1 MCIEN
6 DLAQTEELF
15 NNLNAII
22 QYSQRMVEYMK
33 IFGED
38 TKYAR
43 TFSEERDKLSD
54 TFQKRT

>member
-6 DLAQTEELF
+6 VLAETEELF
-15 NNLNAII
+15 NNAII
-22 QYSQRMVEYMK
+22 QYSQRMVEYK
-33 IFGED
+33 EIFVWED

>member
-6 DLAQTEELF
+6 DLAETEELF
-15 NNLNAII
+15 NNAII
-22 QYSQRMVEYMK
+22 QYSQRMVEYME
-33 IFGED
+33 IFWED

>member
-6 DLAQTEELF
+6 DLAETEELF
-15 NNLNAII
+15 NNAII
-22 QYSQRMVEYMK
+22 QHSQRMVEYME

>member
-6 DLAQTEELF
+6 DLAETEELF
-15 NNLNAII
+15 NNAII
-22 QYSQRMVEYMK
+22 QYSQRMVEYME

-43 TFSEERDKLSD
+43 TFREERVSD